1 MPVID
6 QLEIH
11 SEEVQEILGK
21 IPGWILRW
29 GLLII
34 FSTVIVLIV
43 GSYFFKFPK
52 IVTAPIIIT
61 TYNTPADLK
70 ANVGG
75 KIECIL
81 VQNEQNISKGMIV
94 AVIENTAEY
103 EDIFRLDSMLLE
115 LTNTSDWTYNVK
127 NKQLSCGYHLGS
139 IQNSFVAFKKN
150 WYQYQHYLKQNLI
163 PLKIELYE
171 QQVNKLIE
179 VLIKTLQ
186 EKKLHKRDLE
196 LAYRSFE
203 RDSLLFAMDVK
214 VLNKEL
220 YDKSKQ
226 SYIQK
231 QASYI
236 TFEKTIINA
245 DFNILEL
252 KENIIELKLQYDR
265 ELLEY
270 QMNLDESYQ
279 LLKLA
284 VDQWIEKYVITSSI
298 EGKVTFIN
306 YWSVNQMIKAGDR
319 LASVVPLDETK
330 IVAKAIIPASS
341 LGEIQKE
348 QMVHIKLSGFPS
360 TQYGMLNGKLSSIS
374 LVPEEGGYVAM
385 IDIIG
390 GMTSSYKE
398 QLKFYQEMT
407 GTAEIITENKRLISR
422 FIKPLQ
428 MLYSSP
434 DSKVDN

>member
-1 MPVID
+1 MPALD
-6 QLEIH
+6 QLEVH

-21 IPGWILRW
+21 VPKWILRW

-34 FSTVIVLIV
+34 FSTVIILIT
-43 GSYFFKFPK
+43 GSYFLKFPEV
-52 IVTAPIIIT
+52 VTAPIIIT

-75 KIECIL
+75 KIACIL
-81 VQNEQNISKGMIV
+81 VKNEQNVDKGMVV
-94 AVIENTAEY
+94 AVIENSAKY
-103 EDIFRLDSMLLE
+103 EDVLRLDSMLLE
-115 LTNTSDWTYNVK
+115 FTDTSNWTSNVI
-127 NKQLSCGYHLGS
+127 NKKLSCDYHLGS
-139 IQNSFVAFKKN
+139 IQNLFVAFEKN

-163 PLKIELYE
+163 PLKIKLFE
-171 QQVNKLIE
+171 QQVNNLNE
-179 VLIKTLQ
+179 VLAKTIQ

-196 LAYRSFE
+196 LAYHCFE

-220 YDKSKQ
+220 YDQSKQ

-236 TFEKTIINA
+236 AFEKTIINA

-270 QMNLDESYQ
+270 KMNLDESYQ
-279 LLKLA
+279 LLKFA
-284 VDQWIEKYVITSSI
+284 IDQWKEKYVITSPI
-298 EGKVTFIN
+298 EGRVTFIN
-306 YWSVNQMIKAGDR
+306 YWSVNQMIKAEDR

-330 IVAKAIIPASS
+330 IIAKAIIPASS
-341 LGEIQKE
+341 LGEIRKGQI
-348 QMVHIKLSGFPS
+348 VHIKLSGFPS
-360 TQYGMLNGKLSSIS
+360 IQYGMLNGRLSFIS
-374 LVPEEGGYVAM
+374 LVPEKDGYIAM
-385 IDIIG
+385 IDIIS
-390 GMTSSYKE
+390 GMKSSYKE

-407 GTAEIITENKRLISR
+407 GTAEIIVDNKRLISR
-422 FIKPLQ
+422 FIKPLRV
-428 MLYSSP
+428 LYNSS
-434 DSKVDN
+434 DITINN